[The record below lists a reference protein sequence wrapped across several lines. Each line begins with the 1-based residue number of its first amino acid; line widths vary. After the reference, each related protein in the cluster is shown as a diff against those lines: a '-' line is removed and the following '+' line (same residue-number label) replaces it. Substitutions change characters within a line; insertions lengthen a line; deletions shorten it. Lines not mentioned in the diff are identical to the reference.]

1 MLSVEELKE
10 CLVFAKDYREIKIPK
25 KNGGYRTIL
34 IPSPELKR
42 IQGKILRFLKKM
54 YILRD
59 SSVFGLRN
67 GSYVDHARFH
77 SDSRWIFAFDLKDA
91 FPSVSIERV
100 RPFLIKALREEM
112 FSLNQVWPM
121 GKAEELASLISELTT
136 FKGTLPQGAP
146 TSPFLFFLAIE
157 ETKLVTKLFYASRPL
172 KISCYVDGFVISGP
186 HPPNAKIKEK
196 IFKCIEGAGFEANL
210 KKTRQFDCRQG
221 APLIVGLRING
232 TEKRVSLPKKTVR
245 KWRGIIHRATLTTDP
260 CEKTDLAQKIEGFIA
275 SLKPIYGKD
284 LPPQIKKP
292 YLAFKTQNPP
302 QIESNGGLFILIK
315 TRLLRVS
322 FKLSISPFSF
332 LSERTH
338 LVTSN
343 ILG

>member
-100 RPFLIKALREEM
+100 RPFLIQALREKM

-196 IFKCIEGAGFEANL
+196 IFRCIEGAGFEANL

-221 APLIVGLRING
+221 TPLICGLRVDGEGKI
-232 TEKRVSLPKKTVR
+232 SLPKKTIR
-245 KWRGIIHRATLTTDP
+245 KWRGLIHQAAYISDP
-260 CEKTDLAQKIEGFIA
+260 DIKKRLAQKIRGFIGA
-275 SLKPIYGKD
+275 LKPIYGDK
-284 LPPQIKKP
+284 LPPQIAKP
-292 YLAFKTQNPP
+292 YD
-302 QIESNGGLFILIK
+302 LFVNSLK
-315 TRLLRVS
+315 ELPGEKQTRL
-322 FKLSISPFSF
+322 
-332 LSERTH
+332 T
-338 LVTSN
+338 N
-343 ILG
+343 WM